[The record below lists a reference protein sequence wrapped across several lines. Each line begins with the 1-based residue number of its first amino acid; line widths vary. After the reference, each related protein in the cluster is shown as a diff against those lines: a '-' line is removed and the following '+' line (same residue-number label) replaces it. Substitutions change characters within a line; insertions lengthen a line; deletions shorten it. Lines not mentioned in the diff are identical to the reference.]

1 MMTVMKIF
9 FIMSSVDR
17 IKSFVFFSILFHAYI
32 SKQNT
37 IDHPLPYLYLPTAI
51 SLSIYLS
58 VPLFL
63 SLYLSISL
71 SFYPSLSTS
80 SVQSAVSFPFSKKRD
95 NEREREMQDLYSKS
109 GADRR
114 GEERKRGMKRRG
126 GEWRGWGINKQGF

>member
-1 MMTVMKIF
+1 MMMMTVMKIF

-37 IDHPLPYLYLPTAI
+37 IDHPLPYLYLPTAT

-58 VPLFL
+58 IPLFLSIFL
-63 SLYLSISL
+63 SLYLSTPLYLHLRFSQQL
-71 SFYPSLSTS
+71 VFH
-80 SVQSAVSFPFSKKRD
+80 SAKR
-95 NEREREMQDLYSKS
+95 ETMREREMQDLYSKS

-114 GEERKRGMKRRG
+114 GEERRREKERYEKEGRGMERVG
-126 GEWRGWGINKQGF
+126 NK